1 MDNTRSLLLGEIAN
15 EAAMERSSFLVE
27 AADQLRGF
35 LENHADRIREL
46 GGMVLIDEDP
56 DYLSIAPDGT
66 FRSRSRYLDETSGQW
81 VSDTEVIETSAEL
94 VELYNPAE
102 VYAAF
107 AEAAREQAGLPDQPT
122 ATDDLMDAAGIAPDE
137 TVPPEGTSDLAGGA
151 YAEVADDWAATR
163 EDGLGEEPEDDEAAA
178 QQLYDLALT
187 FQERSQQSEANLIE
201 RFELSA
207 ARLTQHLGDFIVVD
221 DEDERLTL
229 RQSGSFSAEVVPEEE
244 EGTWRRLGSPDEIVE
259 FYDPTDVFGDL
270 AEALAEAY
278 PAVAGDLDEDAPDA
292 VSTDEETPPL
302 T

>member
-35 LENHADRIREL
+35 LDNHADRIREL

-122 ATDDLMDAAGIAPDE
+122 ATDDLMEAAGIAPDE
-137 TVPPEGTSDLAGGA
+137 TVPPEGTGDLAGGA

-163 EDGLGEEPEDDEAAA
+163 EDVLGEEPADDEAAA